1 LSGPVVAYRSMAVL
15 TVVALVVAVLGAL
28 LLAGMVIC
36 VRRRLLLRS
45 LGLLLS
51 GLLLFAL
58 AALSGAVSV
67 GVQGYRALTAEEV
80 AARVRTEPTGP
91 QRFRATVELPDGR
104 VDHFD
109 VAGDQL
115 YVDAHILKWK
125 PVVNLLGLRTGYE
138 LDRVGGRYIGLVDER
153 QRPHTVFPLGPERPV
168 DVYGFVRRHPRVLAP
183 LVDATYGSG
192 TFVGADQPGLF
203 EVRVSTTGLLIRPLP
218 DSTPGP
224 R

>member
-1 LSGPVVAYRSMAVL
+1 MAVL
-15 TVVALVVAVLGAL
+15 TVVALVCAAFGAL
-28 LLAGMVIC
+28 LVAGMIIYA
-36 VRRRLLLRS
+36 RRRQLLRS

-51 GLLLFAL
+51 GLFLFAL
-58 AALSGAVSV
+58 AALGGTVSV
-67 GVQGYRALTAEEV
+67 GVKGYRALTAEEV

-104 VDHFD
+104 VGQFD

-125 PVVNLLGLRTGYE
+125 PLVNLLGLRTGYE
-138 LDRVGGRYIGLVDER
+138 LDRVGGRYVAVADER
-153 QRPHTVFPLGPERPV
+153 QRPHTVFPLGPDRPV

-192 TFVGADQPGLF
+192 TFVGADQPGWF

-218 DSTPGP
+218 DSTAAP

>member
-1 LSGPVVAYRSMAVL
+1 MAVL
-15 TVVALVVAVLGAL
+15 TVVALVCAAFGAL
-28 LLAGMVIC
+28 LVAGMIIYA
-36 VRRRLLLRS
+36 RRRQLLRS

-51 GLLLFAL
+51 GLFLFAL
-58 AALSGAVSV
+58 AALGGTVSV
-67 GVQGYRALTAEEV
+67 GVKGYRALTAEEV

-104 VDHFD
+104 VGQFD

-125 PVVNLLGLRTGYE
+125 PLVNLLGLRTGYE
-138 LDRVGGRYIGLVDER
+138 LDRVGGRYVAVADER
-153 QRPHTVFPLGPERPV
+153 QRPHTVFPLGPDRPV

-192 TFVGADQPGLF
+192 TFVGADQPRWF

-218 DSTPGP
+218 DSTSGP

>member
-1 LSGPVVAYRSMAVL
+1 MAVL
-15 TVVALVVAVLGAL
+15 TVVALVCAAFGAL
-28 LLAGMVIC
+28 LVAAMVIYA
-36 VRRRLLLRS
+36 RRRQLLRS

-51 GLLLFAL
+51 GLFLFAL
-58 AALSGAVSV
+58 AALGGTVSV
-67 GVQGYRALTAEEV
+67 GVKGYRALTAEEV

-104 VDHFD
+104 VGQFD

-125 PVVNLLGLRTGYE
+125 PLVNLLGLRTGYE
-138 LDRVGGRYIGLVDER
+138 LDRVGGRYAAVADER
-153 QRPHTVFPLGPERPV
+153 QRPHTVFPLGPDRPV

-192 TFVGADQPGLF
+192 TFVGADQPGWF

-218 DSTPGP
+218 DSTAAP